1 MSAAH
6 FFLVTRLTYF
16 RDASYVGCMGPPV
29 PADYCGASGWL
40 SGPAWCA
47 GCRGVELGH
56 EAAGCV
62 ALGSLDLV
70 LAHLWVE
77 LSSGLGGCT

>member
-1 MSAAH
+1 MSAAYM
-6 FFLVTRLTYF
+6 LVPRLTCS
-16 RDASYVGCMGPPV
+16 RDASSVGCVGPPV

-40 SGPAWCA
+40 SGPTWCA
-47 GCRGVELGH
+47 GCCGVGLGP

-70 LAHLWVE
+70 LAHSWVE
-77 LSSGLGGCT
+77 LSSGIGGCT